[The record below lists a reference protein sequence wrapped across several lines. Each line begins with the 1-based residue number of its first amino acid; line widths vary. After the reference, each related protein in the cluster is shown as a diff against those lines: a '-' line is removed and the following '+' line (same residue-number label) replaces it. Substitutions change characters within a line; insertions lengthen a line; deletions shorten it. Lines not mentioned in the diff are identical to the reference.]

1 MREVRCGLGLKVVGG
16 GMARSERGVWVWEG
30 QEEREGARPLP
41 TFTCFLYFYRLLPIS
56 IFQC

>member
-30 QEEREGARPLP
+30 QEERGAHPLP
-41 TFTCFLYFYRLLPIS
+41 TFKCLLPT
-56 IFQC
+56 C